1 MESDGIPEAPDGT
14 WQEWKRAFAAFLSA
28 LGSLGFLRWE
38 MAKSEAKEW
47 SRFALVR
54 VGLFAT
60 AAALSFLALVFLLVG
75 VVLLLDLW
83 FGSLLA
89 AVFASFGICVLSA
102 AGLVFAALRSRL
114 SRPMLERTAAELRK
128 DFESWTG
135 GEQ

>member
-1 MESDGIPEAPDGT
+1 MESEEIPEATDGT
-14 WQEWKRAFAAFLSA
+14 WPEWKRSFAAFLSS

-38 MAKSEAKEW
+38 MAKSEAKDW
-47 SRFALVR
+47 GRFALLR
-54 VGLFAT
+54 IALFAT

-114 SRPMLERTAAELRK
+114 SRPMFERTAAEIRK

-135 GEQ
+135 GGQ